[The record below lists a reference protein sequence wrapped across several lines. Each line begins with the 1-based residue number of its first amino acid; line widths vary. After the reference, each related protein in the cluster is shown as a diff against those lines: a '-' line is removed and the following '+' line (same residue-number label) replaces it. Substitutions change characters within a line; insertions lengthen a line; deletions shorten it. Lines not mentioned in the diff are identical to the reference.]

1 MLAPSPPQDTVM
13 SFDESYIEIVVALA
27 LLSIHPLDTAAMDQV
42 LLIKVSCGNTVCTM
56 YNATSQSLA
65 AGSS

>member
-1 MLAPSPPQDTVM
+1 M